1 MKPHWRAILFCL
13 PLAVVFGT
21 PALALW
27 VGGEFTSPD
36 TVVARQIKDDRL
48 VLHGPAYTNSASY
61 VKVRLLTARRPQVLA
76 LGNSRV
82 MQFRR
87 SFFRPEVTFYNA
99 GGTVAKIQHFRAFL
113 GQLPREALPQTLIIG
128 TDTAYYN
135 LTFDKLD
142 RDAFNVPWLMEQLTT
157 HTAPGEVMQTRWR
170 DVWGGLRDGKI
181 DVRQL
186 LSGRGLSTRIGFSA
200 VCREQGFRNDGS
212 YLYGGIDLD
221 ISNPRHRD
229 HAFAG
234 TLKQVA
240 GGKGRFSW
248 GATPSE
254 PALRETD
261 ALLDFCRERGI
272 DVIGFLP
279 PHPHAVWTAMQALGE
294 KYSYIDKLEPELRQ
308 RFESRGFELYN
319 FSDFAALG
327 APDSEAIDGFHG
339 SERTYLRLL
348 IAMLER
354 GSRLNAV
361 ADLPTLR
368 AALAASTRNTSLFP
382 ELP

>member
-1 MKPHWRAILFCL
+1 LKPHWRAILFFL
-13 PLAVVFGT
+13 PLAIVFGT

-27 VGGEFTSPD
+27 IGGEFTSPD
-36 TVVARQIKDDRL
+36 TVIARQIKDDRL

-61 VKVRLLTARRPQVLA
+61 VKTHLLTARRPQVLA

-82 MQFRR
+82 MQMRR
-87 SFFRPEVTFYNA
+87 SFFRPEVSFYNA
-99 GGTVAKIQHFRAFL
+99 GGIVARLRHFRAFL
-113 GQLPREALPQTLIIG
+113 EELPPEALPKTLIIA
-128 TDTAYYN
+128 TDTSYFHPG
-135 LTFDKLD
+135 FDKLE
-142 RDAFNVPWLMEQLTT
+142 RDALDVLWLKEQITT
-157 HTAPGEVMQTRWR
+157 FTAPGEVYHNRWR
-170 DVWGGLRDGKI
+170 DVWNGLRDGKI
-181 DVRQL
+181 DVQRVL
-186 LSGRGLSTRIGFSA
+186 GGRGLSTRIGFSA

-221 ISNPRHRD
+221 ISNPKHRD
-229 HAFAG
+229 YQFAT

-240 GGKGRFSW
+240 AGKGRFPW

-254 PALRETD
+254 PALHEVD
-261 ALLDFCRERGI
+261 LLLDFCRAHGI
-272 DVIGFLP
+272 DVIGFMP
-279 PHPHAVWTAMQALGE
+279 PHPHAVWAAMQALGD
-294 KYSYIDKLEPELRQ
+294 KYAYIEKLEPALRE
-308 RFESRGFELYN
+308 RFDARGFEFYN
-319 FSDFAALG
+319 FSDFAMLG

-361 ADLPTLR
+361 TNLDELR
-368 AALAASTRNTSLFP
+368 AALAASTRHTSIFP

>member
-1 MKPHWRAILFCL
+1 MKPLWRAILFFL

-36 TVVARQIKDDRL
+36 TVVARQLRDDRL

-61 VKVRLLTARRPQVLA
+61 VKLRLLAARRPHVLA

-87 SFFRPEVTFYNA
+87 SFFRPDIRFYNA

-113 GQLPREALPQTLIIG
+113 EQLPREALPQTLIVG

-135 LTFDKLD
+135 SSFDKLE
-142 RDAFNVPWLMEQLTT
+142 RDAFNVPWLLQQITT
-157 HTAPGEVMQTRWR
+157 FTGPGEVLHSRWQ
-170 DVWGGLRDGKI
+170 DVWGGFREGKI
-181 DVRQL
+181 ELARL
-186 LSGRGLSTRIGFSA
+186 LSLRGLSTRIGFSA

-212 YLYGGIDLD
+212 YLYGGVDLD

-229 HAFAG
+229 FGFAG

-240 GGKGRFSW
+240 TGKGRFAW

-272 DVIGFLP
+272 DVIGFMP
-279 PHPHAVWTAMQALGE
+279 PHPHAVWSAMQTLGE
-294 KYSYIDKLEPELRQ
+294 KYAYIPKLEPELRR
-308 RFESRGFELYN
+308 RFESRGFEFYD
-319 FSDFAALG
+319 FSDFAMLG

-348 IAMLER
+348 VAMLDR
-354 GSRLNAV
+354 GSRLNAA
-361 ADLPTLR
+361 ADLPALR
-368 AALAASTRNTSLFP
+368 AVLASAARHTSLFP